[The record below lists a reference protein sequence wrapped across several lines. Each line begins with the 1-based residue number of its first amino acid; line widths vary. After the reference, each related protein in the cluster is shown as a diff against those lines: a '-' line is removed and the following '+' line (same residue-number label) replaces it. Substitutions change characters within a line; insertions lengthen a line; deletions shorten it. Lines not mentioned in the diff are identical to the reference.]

1 MFNFTQKN
9 LTPSEVSYHATF
21 WKLTSKGTWNFELG
35 TKTSM
40 CLPLIHLLMWT
51 TQPVHIFV
59 HLFDAFFHQ
68 ERQESSLHSSRSF
81 ALAHQGRP
89 LEQNTAAILRLWMGK
104 LHEFKVLD
112 IFPPSSTAG
121 IFFSMP
127 ARLWFLRNRFAFF
140 YNQAVTWKQEC
151 IPSQTNR
158 NEKRKWNISGI
169 RHPCVVPILV

>member
-9 LTPSEVSYHATF
+9 LTPNEVSYHATF

-89 LEQNTAAILRLWMGK
+89 LEQNIAAILRLLMGK
-104 LHEFKVLD
+104 LHEFKLLD

-121 IFFSMP
+121 NFFFHTCSIVIPPQPFCSIIFF
-127 ARLWFLRNRFAFF
+127 FL
-140 YNQAVTWKQEC
+140 
-151 IPSQTNR
+151 
-158 NEKRKWNISGI
+158 
-169 RHPCVVPILV
+169 